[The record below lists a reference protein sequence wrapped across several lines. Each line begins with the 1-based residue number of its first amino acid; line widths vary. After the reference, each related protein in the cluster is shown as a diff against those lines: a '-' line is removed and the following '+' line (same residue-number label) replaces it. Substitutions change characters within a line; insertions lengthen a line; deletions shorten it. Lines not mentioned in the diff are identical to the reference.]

1 MAKINGFS
9 WGCFPPTYR
18 GPHVIPFATDWG
30 PPCSYWLAPC
40 EIPKLFDP
48 EPQLQSKPQ
57 GTTDIA
63 IVWNNSKLLDP
74 NPNKLFWWL
83 IVAHFCGGDQNR
95 IKFDKKVWW
104 YWIDSF
110 PLKLVQMVVS
120 NIFCLAYFAQTG
132 WFNHQLVV
140 HCMGLCHLE
149 WPQEASKEP
158 SIESSA
164 SNLKLL
170 IPRCAHENPVFN
182 WELWLQLIKTGP
194 LVIQSKW
201 PFLVWLWVTFYR
213 GFGFSVTSK

>member
-1 MAKINGFS
+1 MRNPKVIWS
-9 WGCFPPTYR
+9 W
-18 GPHVIPFATDWG
+18 A
-30 PPCSYWLAPC
+30 AA
-40 EIPKLFDP
+40 
-48 EPQLQSKPQ
+48 SKQ
-57 GTTDIA
+57 TSGTTDIA

-182 WELWLQLIKTGP
+182 WSYGCNLSKPGP
-194 LVIQSKW
+194 WWFNQSDLFWYGYGW
-201 PFLVWLWVTFYR
+201 PFIGVLVFPWPPSRGILKGHDLNHLWGLSLPAR
-213 GFGFSVTSK
+213 GNWRSNARISWKMP